1 MVSLL
6 LDQTTPS
13 RPVLGLWPYDPRS
26 EILTIVGLAVHRC
39 SKRTQYGSGY
49 LLRALIVQRDT
60 CVTHIFEKDKRSA
73 GAYHASVDDYVVI
86 DPLLEKQK
94 GKFSKEEQKRKKK
107 ELAWAGGA
115 RT

>member
-60 CVTHIFEKDKRSA
+60 CSPGEGRVRDTYVT
-73 GAYHASVDDYVVI
+73 
-86 DPLLEKQK
+86 
-94 GKFSKEEQKRKKK
+94 
-107 ELAWAGGA
+107 ELTIGWGWRLQLREGQAECGRVPRLGGRLCGDRPPPREA
-115 RT
+115 EGQV